1 MDYQIDKTHQTIA
14 IKVPLEAE
22 KIEIYKFD
30 KYFHFK
36 YHVGN
41 TQTGWAFLFSNF
53 GGKKQYPTKIEL
65 AGFELEADH
74 KVIHYSY
81 ERN

>member
-1 MDYQIDKTHQTIA
+1 MDCKIDKTDLTIA

-22 KIEIYKFD
+22 KIEICKYD
-30 KYFHFK
+30 KYFHFN

-41 TQTGWAFLFSNF
+41 IGTGRAFFFSDF